1 MNWTIKTSRSLP
13 GATPVQGVLHIEA
26 PSLTA
31 AIERAAALVNL
42 QIGFSISNL
51 R

>member
-1 MNWTIKTSRSLP
+1 MTWTIKTYRSLP
-13 GATPVQGVLHIEA
+13 GATPVRDVLHIEA

-42 QIGFSISNL
+42 HPGFSISNL

>member
-1 MNWTIKTSRSLP
+1 MNWTIKTYRSPP
-13 GATPVQGVLHIEA
+13 GAPPVLDVLHIYA
-26 PSLTA
+26 PSLTT

-42 QIGFSISNL
+42 QTGFSISNL